1 VAPARRRVRSDFDLH
16 SIAEPDPLDVEVS
29 RTFAMICSVRS
40 ADRRRSL
47 LGARDG
53 GAA

>member
-29 RTFAMICSVRS
+29 RTYR
-40 ADRRRSL
+40 DDL
-47 LGARDG
+47 LRPLS
-53 GAA
+53 